1 MPKPRRSTNNR
12 GRSHLHLHSRV
23 ETTLTLKNTH
33 LAREIYPIPISSIFD
48 PASVGSDE
56 DIRMIGYTIS
66 FIFATGNKTNT
77 VSCNLG
83 HSGEW
88 VRRST
93 LATRFNQMFTTR
105 TLNTSKVTFSKRLLP
120 ESEREFLSPQ
130 KGNSFI
136 DLLVDDSCGVLPGV
150 TVKVI
155 ADIHFIRPHL
165 PTLMIGSTVVSTDR
179 YSDQD
184 VNQGSVKPP
193 TIPLSVP
200 LLIDAGF
207 QTWHPT
213 SPITYPVVY
222 HGRGSAHGSFIIDVA
237 SPANLVG
244 RFDISPTELEHP
256 QKRYTDSGYD
266 GTITHK

>member
-1 MPKPRRSTNNR
+1 MPKSRRSTTNR
-12 GRSHLHLHSRV
+12 GRSHIHLHSRV

-48 PASVGSDE
+48 PASVGTDE
-56 DIRMIGYTIS
+56 DIRMIGYTLS

-93 LATRFNQMFTTR
+93 SATRFNQMFTTR

-130 KGNSFI
+130 KGDNFI
-136 DLLVDDSCGVLPGV
+136 NLLVDDSCGVLPGV

-184 VNQGSVKPP
+184 VNQGPVKPP
-193 TIPLSVP
+193 TITPSVP
-200 LLIDAGF
+200 LIIEHGGNLY
-207 QTWHPT
+207 HPD
-213 SPITYPVVY
+213 SNEPISYKARVLGLLTTYCTV
-222 HGRGSAHGSFIIDVA
+222 DVA
-237 SPANLVG
+237 SPYNKVG
-244 RFDISPTELEHP
+244 LFVTDVSSDKV
-256 QKRYTDSGYD
+256 QGKYTAAGYD
-266 GTITHK
+266 GTITVT